1 MNILVT
7 GVNGQLGYDVVKE
20 LKKRGHN
27 PIGVDR
33 DKMDLTSFDQIKFC
47 IDKHR
52 PDGII
57 HCAAYTAVDA
67 AEDNKELCRVV
78 NAIATKEIAQ
88 CANSIDIPMIYIST
102 DYVFD
107 GNKGI
112 ENGNLYKPNYE
123 KYNEEDTT
131 NPINIYGSTKLE
143 GEEYVKEILDKYYI
157 VRISWV
163 FGLNGNNFIKSMLKL
178 SKDRDELNI
187 VNDQVG
193 SPTFTKDLAPLL
205 VDMIENDKYG
215 IYHATNDGFCTWY
228 EFANEIFSLSNI
240 NIKVNP
246 ISTSEYPT
254 KARRP
259 FNSKMSK
266 EKLIKN
272 GFKPLRHWKEAVK
285 DYLDN

>member
-7 GVNGQLGYDVVKE
+7 GINGQLGYDVVKE

-33 DKMDLTSFDQIKFC
+33 NQMDLTSSKQIKFC
-47 IDKHR
+47 IDKYR

-67 AEDNKELCRVV
+67 AEDNKELCREV
-78 NAIATKEIAQ
+78 NSLATKEIAQ
-88 CANSIDIPMIYIST
+88 CAKSLDIPMIYIST

-112 ENGNLYKPNYE
+112 ENGNLDKQNYE
-123 KYNEEDTT
+123 EYNEEDAT
-131 NPINIYGSTKLE
+131 NPQNIYGTTKLE
-143 GEEYVKEILDKYYI
+143 GEEYVKQILDKYYI

-178 SKDRDELNI
+178 SKDREELSI

-205 VDMIENDKYG
+205 ADMIETNKYG

-228 EFANEIFSLSNI
+228 EFAKEIFNLSNI
-240 NIKVNP
+240 DIIVNP

-266 EKLIKN
+266 EKLVKN
-272 GFKPLRHWKEAVK
+272 GFKQLRHWKEAVK
-285 DYLDN
+285 DYIND